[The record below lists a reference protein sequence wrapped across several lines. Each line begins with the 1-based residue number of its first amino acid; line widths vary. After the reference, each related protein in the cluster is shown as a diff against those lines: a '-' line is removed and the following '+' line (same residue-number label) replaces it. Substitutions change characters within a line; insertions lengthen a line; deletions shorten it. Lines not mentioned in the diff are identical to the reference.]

1 MSENVFAVAAERLR
15 RKPRTRAP
23 RKYLLSPVRA
33 AQYAAEAVA
42 MVLLAS
48 VDTFG
53 GALALGLFAGLCYAR
68 QNLLVVAPV
77 YALSVIAF
85 SPSPW
90 TVLYVAVPVLLF
102 AGVYILFY
110 RLRKNVHP

>member
-33 AQYAAEAVA
+33 AQYAEEAVA

-68 QNLLVVAPV
+68 QHEARGARVRGFLRRRSAATANTFSDI
-77 YALSVIAF
+77 LS
-85 SPSPW
+85 
-90 TVLYVAVPVLLF
+90 
-102 AGVYILFY
+102 
-110 RLRKNVHP
+110 R